1 MKLEVG
7 YINIKDFHFGSK
19 MEVKNG
25 ELTLDKSALVDYI
38 KSLDSRIIEVE
49 VDIVK
54 PGDEV
59 RIMPVKDVI
68 EPRVKVSGEG
78 CMFPGFN
85 PGEEAIVGSGVT
97 HVLKGVAIVT
107 TGHVVGF
114 QEGIIDMTGPAA
126 QYTPFSKTMNLV
138 LRIEVDEHCK
148 SNQYQHEAVLRRVGQ
163 MTGRWVGQAGKDV
176 KPDNVQ
182 TYETLPLPQQ
192 LQQYPNLPKVGYVYM
207 LQSQGLLHDT
217 YYYGVDVKTIVP
229 TIMYP
234 TEAFDGAITSGNCV
248 SACDKNPTYVH
259 QNSPIIEE
267 LYKRHGK
274 DYNFVGVIIT
284 NENVTLADKE
294 RSSNMVTKLATQ
306 LGLDAAIVSE
316 EGFGNPDADLMM
328 NCRKLEAAGIKTVL
342 LTDEYAGW
350 MGESQSLADAH
361 PSANAVVTNGNAN
374 QIIHL
379 PPMKRVIGHPQYA
392 DMIAGGFDGS
402 LHKDGSISVE
412 IQAITGATSELGF
425 HNLTAIAG

>member
-7 YINIKDFHFGSK
+7 NINIKDFRFDSK
-19 MEVKNG
+19 MAVSGGTLTIDKEALSKFIR
-25 ELTLDKSALVDYI
+25 ELDA
-38 KSLDSRIIEVE
+38 RIIELE
-49 VDIVK
+49 LDIVK
-54 PGDEV
+54 PGDNV

-68 EPRVKVSGEG
+68 EPRVKVEGEG
-78 CMFPGFN
+78 CIFPGFN
-85 PGEEAIVGSGVT
+85 PGEEAIVGSGRT
-97 HVLKGVAIVT
+97 HVLKGVAVVT

-114 QEGIIDMTGPAA
+114 QEGIIDMTGLGAE
-126 QYTPFSKTMNLV
+126 YTPFSKTMNLV
-138 LRIEVDEHCK
+138 VRVEVDEHCK
-148 SNQYQHEAVLRRVGQ
+148 SNQYQHEAVLRKVGQ
-163 MTGRWVGQAGKDV
+163 AVARWVGKIGKDV
-176 KPDNVQ
+176 KPDEVL

-192 LQQYPNLPKVGYVYM
+192 LQAHPNLPKVGYVYM

-229 TIMYP
+229 TLMYP

-274 DYNFVGVIIT
+274 DYNFIGVIVT

-294 RSSNMVTKLATQ
+294 RSSNMVAKLAVQ

-328 NCRKLEAAGIKTVL
+328 NCRKLESAGIKTVL

-361 PSANAVVTNGNAN
+361 PSADAVITNGNAN
-374 QIIHL
+374 QIIEL
-379 PPMKRVIGHPQYA
+379 PAMARIIGHSNYT
-392 DMIAGGFDGS
+392 DMIAGGFEGS
-402 LHKDGSISVE
+402 LHKDGSISIE

-425 HNLTAIAG
+425 HNLTTVAG